1 MFAHSIIQRCCQR
14 GEATRSIGFR
24 LLSTANVEVPP
35 GTPPAIAALL
45 PFIACPLTK
54 SPLRYDPA
62 SRRLV
67 NDELGVSYG
76 VSDTGV
82 PQLLPLLGQML
93 DEPAQLQLQQHQQQQ
108 AGAGVGQQQESAG
121 GRKLSPR

>member
-1 MFAHSIIQRCCQR
+1 MVLRTPRAVR
-14 GEATRSIGFR
+14 A
-24 LLSTANVEVPP
+24 

-62 SRRLV
+62 SHRLV

-76 VSDTGV
+76 VSSTGV
-82 PQLLPLLGQML
+82 PQLLPLLGQFVG
-93 DEPAQLQLQQHQQQQ
+93 EQPEAA
-108 AGAGVGQQQESAG
+108 AGP
-121 GRKLSPR
+121 GR